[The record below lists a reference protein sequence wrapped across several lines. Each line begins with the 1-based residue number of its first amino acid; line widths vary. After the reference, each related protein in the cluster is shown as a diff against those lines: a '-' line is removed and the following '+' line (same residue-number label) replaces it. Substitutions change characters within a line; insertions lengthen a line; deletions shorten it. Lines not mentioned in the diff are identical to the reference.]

1 MIGIRLSERA
11 NERECVTHL
20 LVVQSEKRPPTR
32 KSHQAWGA
40 ARRRREGRAGARE
53 RENCKANLASDP
65 SETVQ
70 PGKGKNDT
78 RSVNWCGSGS
88 DRHERRVSSEGF
100 VKLVGRQSSQYTYA
114 RDEHL
119 RFQRIHV
126 LTFLENSDWSRP
138 FACVDCVERAR
149 QSWVRW
155 LIRPRGG

>member
-1 MIGIRLSERA
+1 MVDKAEGGAVMTNVHDLAIYVSEQTYIYSK
-11 NERECVTHL
+11 NN
-20 LVVQSEKRPPTR
+20 
-32 KSHQAWGA
+32 G
-40 ARRRREGRAGARE
+40 
-53 RENCKANLASDP
+53 SD
-65 SETVQ
+65 Q
-70 PGKGKNDT
+70 NIFDGYIQY
-78 RSVNWCGSGS
+78 GSGS
-88 DRHERRVSSEGF
+88 DRHERRASSEGF

-126 LTFLENSDWSRP
+126 LTFLVVMSLETNSDWPRP